1 MDPVLDPTQNSAF
14 IIFSAISPILIA
26 LIKQQGFS
34 RSINAVI
41 AFVCYVIVGLAGT
54 LLSGAEMSMEN
65 IVQLITI
72 ATVVGAAAYN
82 IVWNNLLAEDD
93 GSRSFDQRL
102 TAATSII
109 K

>member
-1 MDPVLDPTQNSAF
+1 MDPVLDPMQNTAF

-41 AFVCYVIVGLAGT
+41 AFICYVVVGVFGA
-54 LLSGAEMSMEN
+54 LLSGAELSIEN
-65 IVQLITI
+65 VVQLITI

-82 IVWNNLLAEDD
+82 IIWNNLLAEDD
-93 GSRSFDQRL
+93 GSLSFDQRL
-102 TAATSII
+102 TAATSIV